1 MDGQDL
7 ILGECVKLPNAE
19 NAFVDIEKIRNYCL
33 NQTHERRK
41 HKARLFASILSS
53 FYAVHRHESIF
64 HYECYQLYCKY
75 YQHIKNTIME
85 LKQEIIE
92 IVNKLPNEVLSD
104 LLQQLRQME
113 SLAQEKICLSTNL
126 KTILVEDQELLKK
139 LAQ

>member
-1 MDGQDL
+1 
-7 ILGECVKLPNAE
+7 
-19 NAFVDIEKIRNYCL
+19 
-33 NQTHERRK
+33 
-41 HKARLFASILSS
+41 
-53 FYAVHRHESIF
+53 
-64 HYECYQLYCKY
+64 
-75 YQHIKNTIME
+75 ME